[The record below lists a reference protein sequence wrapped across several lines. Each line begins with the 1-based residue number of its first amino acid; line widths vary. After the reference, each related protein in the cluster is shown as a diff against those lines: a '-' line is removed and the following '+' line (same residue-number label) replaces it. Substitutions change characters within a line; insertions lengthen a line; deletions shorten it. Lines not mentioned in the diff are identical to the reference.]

1 MPVFI
6 IKPIIFV
13 FFDICRF
20 RMSDAGSVG
29 VSTAGVSE
37 NYQLKWHSFG
47 QHLHASVAGAFH
59 SDAFTDV
66 CLLTTDGH
74 HLNAHRFVLSACSH
88 YLQRVFRHQIH
99 QRPHHPLPLLVVM
112 PPEITYR
119 TLRTLVQYMYCGETT
134 VSNDILE
141 NVLRGGD
148 ILQVRGLWRPPSS
161 KERPADRPPD
171 PGVNNQ
177 HQPPALKTPVIVLPK
192 PQSRPSTEKK
202 EKRPHPEE
210 TTPTSSHS
218 SIEGN
223 DRNDSNKDNFL
234 VIKQEP
240 EEWNEYGEGEISDGE
255 MFHTEMTIKPEII
268 FPTEGTEEE
277 ERPQVEEE
285 EAAEGLYTPLTCELC
300 AETFML
306 PADWVRHIRT
316 HTDMQPAKRQRRGR
330 HSAVS
335 INPPR

>member
-1 MPVFI
+1 
-6 IKPIIFV
+6 
-13 FFDICRF
+13 
-20 RMSDAGSVG
+20 MSDTGSAGVATTS
-29 VSTAGVSE
+29 GVSE

-47 QHLHASVAGAFH
+47 QHLHASVASAFH

-74 HLNAHRFVLSACSH
+74 HINAHRFVLSACSH
-88 YLQRVFRHQIH
+88 YLQRVFRHQLH

-148 ILQVRGLWRPPSS
+148 ILQVRGLWRPPSNR
-161 KERPADRPPD
+161 ERPSERPPD
-171 PGVNNQ
+171 VSATS
-177 HQPPALKTPVIVLPK
+177 QPSSLKTPVIVLPK
-192 PQSRPSTEKK
+192 PQTRPAEKK
-202 EKRPHPEE
+202 EKRPSGEE
-210 TTPTSSHS
+210 TTPTSSQS
-218 SIEGN
+218 SVEGEPRS
-223 DRNDSNKDNFL
+223 DGGGKDNFL

-240 EEWNEYGEGEISDGE
+240 VEWNEYGEGEMSDGE

-277 ERPQVEEE
+277 ERPMPEEE
-285 EAAEGLYTPLTCELC
+285 PVEGLYTPLTCELC

-335 INPPR
+335 IDRQFIG